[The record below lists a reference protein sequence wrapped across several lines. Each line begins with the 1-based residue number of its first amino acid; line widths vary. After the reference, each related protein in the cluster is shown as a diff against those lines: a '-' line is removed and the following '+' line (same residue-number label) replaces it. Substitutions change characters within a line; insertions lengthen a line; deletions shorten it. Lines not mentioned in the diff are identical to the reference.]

1 MSDSQE
7 TIKQMIKMIE
17 QEAKDKADMIREDA
31 KHRSQIERNRIYKEE
46 REKLIREFAKR
57 KEEDANTAK
66 TDRSKQINEN
76 RLMVQE
82 GRMKLMHKLQDEVME
97 ALKHELKDKTKY
109 SRLMKDLIVQVVS
122 LLTQGLIR
130 LMEDEVKVRC
140 RAEDISVVKGI
151 ASDAAKEYSKF
162 IKQETGT
169 ERTVKIEV
177 VEAHPLE
184 KKDTE

>member
-17 QEAKDKADMIREDA
+17 QEAKDKADMIKEDA

-82 GRMKLMHKLQDEVME
+82 GRMKLMHRLQDEVLE
-97 ALKHELKDKTKY
+97 ALKKELKDKSKLTA
-109 SRLMKDLIVQVVS
+109 LLKDLIVQVVW
-122 LLTQGLIR
+122 L
-130 LMEDEVKVRC
+130 VNP
-140 RAEDISVVKGI
+140 
-151 ASDAAKEYSKF
+151 
-162 IKQETGT
+162 GT
-169 ERTVKIEV
+169 
-177 VEAHPLE
+177 HP
-184 KKDTE
+184 TYGRRSQT